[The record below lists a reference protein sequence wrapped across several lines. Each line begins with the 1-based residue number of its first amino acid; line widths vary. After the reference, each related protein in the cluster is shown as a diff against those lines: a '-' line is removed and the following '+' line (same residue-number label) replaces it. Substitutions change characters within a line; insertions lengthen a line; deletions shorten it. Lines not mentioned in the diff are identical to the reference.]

1 MQNLNRQWRLKSR
14 PTAMPEP
21 GNWELVETPVPE
33 PGEGQIVA
41 RACWLSV
48 DPYMRGRIAAGPSYA
63 RPVEPGE
70 VMQGGGVGVVVR
82 SRHPGFV
89 AGDVVESMGWGWQ
102 DYATLDPQ
110 GTRKVDPKLGPMR
123 HALGILGMPGLTA
136 FFAFLEVGSPRAGDT
151 VVVSSASGAV
161 GQVVGQIAKIMGCRA
176 VAVAGGPAKL
186 QWCRELGYDAGVDYK
201 TGDLRAQLAAA
212 TPDGVD
218 VYFDNT
224 AGPIFD
230 AVMERINLRARIVQC
245 GTIDTYNR
253 AGQPDVGLR
262 HHRQM
267 LVKRARWQGFLYT
280 DCVHRAD
287 EGLARLSRWISEGRL
302 RYREDIAE
310 GIEAMP
316 VAFLRL
322 LTGENL
328 GKQLVRVSPEPGA

>member
-1 MQNLNRQWRLKSR
+1 MDTFNRQWRLVAR
-14 PTAMPEP
+14 PDGLPRAEH
-21 GNWELVETPVPE
+21 WRLETGPVPE

-70 VMQGGGVGVVVR
+70 VMQGGGVGVVVA
-82 SRHPGFV
+82 SRHAGFKPG
-89 AGDVVESMGWGWQ
+89 DIVESMGWGWQ
-102 DYATLDPQ
+102 DYATLGAQ
-110 GTRKVDPKLGPMR
+110 GTRKVDPALGAIR
-123 HALGILGMPGLTA
+123 HALGVLGMPGLTA
-136 FFAFLEVGSPRAGDT
+136 YFAFLEVGSPRVGDT
-151 VVVSSASGAV
+151 VVVSSAAGAV
-161 GQVVGQIAKIMGCRA
+161 GQVVGQIAKLMGCRA
-176 VAVAGGPAKL
+176 VAVTGGPTKGA
-186 QWCRELGYDAGVDYK
+186 WCREIGYDAAVDYK
-201 TGDLRAQLAAA
+201 TADLRAALAAA

-253 AGQPDVGLR
+253 PGQPDTGLR
-262 HHRQM
+262 HHRHM

-280 DCVHRAD
+280 DVAHRAE
-287 EGLARLSRWISEGRL
+287 EGLSRLSVWLRDGRL
-302 RYREDIAE
+302 RYAEDIAE

-316 VAFLRL
+316 AAFLRV
-322 LTGENL
+322 LTGANL
-328 GKQLVRVSPEPGA
+328 GKQLVRVAPEP